1 MRKRRPTPPR
11 VREPVQ
17 VYLDG
22 TDRDLLER
30 LARTTGL
37 SRAELLR
44 RGLRIIAER
53 ALSEETSSRSMD
65 YLIGAFGDDPSI
77 PPDLSE
83 RHDHYLH
90 QALTE
95 TDEPGM
101 G

>member
-1 MRKRRPTPPR
+1 MTKRRSAPSR

-22 TDRDLLER
+22 PDRDLLER

-44 RGLRIIAER
+44 RGLRTMAEQTFSKGR
-53 ALSEETSSRSMD
+53 SRQSMD

-83 RHDHYLH
+83 RHDHYLY

-95 TDEPGM
+95 TDEPGV